1 MRIGLD
7 RCQCGP
13 SPCGYGRGKATVPGI
28 VATTV
33 EHTMTRALIIFAA
46 GLLAGM
52 TGLVPLAAA
61 QNCWDLWYERNAIFD
76 RNGYCF
82 STRLGQETFDNADC
96 WTRTP
101 NLSQGEQRRVAEI
114 KRQEQRLGCAIS
126 PGSSSGGNSGAGSAP
141 VAGSCFDLW
150 YERNAIFDR
159 NGYCFSS
166 TLGKRTFDN
175 SDCWTKT
182 PNLSTAEQRRVAA
195 IKAEEN
201 RRGCKVN

>member
-1 MRIGLD
+1 MRHASI
-7 RCQCGP
+7 
-13 SPCGYGRGKATVPGI
+13 T
-28 VATTV
+28 
-33 EHTMTRALIIFAA
+33 FAA

-61 QNCWDLWYERNAIFD
+61 QNCWDLWYERNAIYD

-82 STRLGQETFDNADC
+82 STQLGQQTFDNSDC

-101 NLSQGEQRRVAEI
+101 ALSQGEQRRVAEI
-114 KRQEQRLGCAIS
+114 KRQEQRQGCAIS
-126 PGSSSGGNSGAGSAP
+126 PGSSGGSGSSGQGNAGNAP

-166 TLGKRTFDN
+166 NLGKRTFDN
-175 SDCWTKT
+175 SDCWTKN
-182 PNLSTAEQRRVAA
+182 PSLSPSEQRRVAQL
-195 IKAEEN
+195 KAEEN
-201 RRGCKVN
+201 RRGCKVNN